1 MRLSWKCL
9 MIQKLIINKIIEL
22 LSRQFKLH
30 KIMKYVQEPNEL
42 DNKVDNLND
51 RMAILEKMAHPKR
64 DFVRCKECEER
75 ITNAS
80 KLMQGTGDES
90 M

>member
-1 MRLSWKCL
+1 
-9 MIQKLIINKIIEL
+9 MIIGEKLVGIAIRAAAK
-22 LSRQFKLH
+22 QFKLD
-30 KIMKYVQEPNEL
+30 KVLKYVEEPNEL